1 MAGFECFDVR
11 QVKLWRQQVFNIYN
25 GYVDV
30 FEEQGL
36 DDELREL
43 LNSLD
48 NLLSILSTKLPYQ
61 LKIAKVNEFLE
72 DLDRFRAY
80 TSRYHGRITEQLYR
94 DVKEVIE
101 GIFNSEVV
109 ENVWNGIR

>member
-1 MAGFECFDVR
+1 MAGLECFDVR
-11 QVKLWRQQVFNIYN
+11 QVKLWRQQVFEVYDRFR
-25 GYVDV
+25 DV
-30 FEEQGL
+30 FEQGL
-36 DDELREL
+36 DYELREL

-72 DLDRFRAY
+72 DLERFRVDA
-80 TSRYHGRITEQLYR
+80 SRYLGGIAEQLYR

-109 ENVWNGIR
+109 EDV

>member
-1 MAGFECFDVR
+1 M
-11 QVKLWRQQVFNIYN
+11 KLWRQQIFNIYN

-48 NLLSILSTKLPYQ
+48 NLLTILSTKLPYQ

-80 TSRYHGRITEQLYR
+80 ASRYLSITAEQLYR
-94 DVKEVIE
+94 DIREVINDV
-101 GIFNSEVV
+101 FNAEVV
-109 ENVWNGIR
+109 KDV

>member
-1 MAGFECFDVR
+1 M
-11 QVKLWRQQVFNIYN
+11 KLWRQQIFNIYN

-36 DDELREL
+36 DDELRKL

-48 NLLSILSTKLPYQ
+48 YLLSILSTKLPYQ

-72 DLDRFRAY
+72 DLDRFRVY
-80 TSRYHGRITEQLYR
+80 SSRHLGRIIEQLYR
-94 DVKEVIE
+94 DVREMIDWV
-101 GIFNSEVV
+101 FNSEVV
-109 ENVWNGIR
+109 EK